1 MEKKEF
7 FIDIH
12 CHPTMRIFH
21 NKSKNGETNYW
32 GENQNKYVNNFINQ
46 DEITTYL
53 TKDITKFRIY
63 DYVGN
68 PNRWSIN
75 GIENFGGYHPAKL
88 DNYNK
93 FTNHI
98 FNKGYQLYPPGI
110 LQLLNIKYIV
120 LSNNNFSHD
129 NFSYL
134 GKKDMTYFGNNSK
147 YDGKNVKVD
156 LFLFNKHY
164 PRLFYSEKVEYLNS
178 ENIFDSILTDG
189 YDPSERVYV
198 SEEIISLIDN
208 DLNKSVDLLYW
219 SPNKIEF
226 NTRCQSD
233 QFLVISEIF
242 YPNDWNLIMDNNK
255 HKIYEVNNLVRGLIV
270 PEGDH
275 HFIMEF
281 DSKSFNYG
289 FKLSYLFFYLLLIL
303 LLSTIHIFR
312 FKKDV

>member
-1 MEKKEF
+1 MFSIFKKKKKVMI
-7 FIDIH
+7 FIDGSNLYH
-12 CHPTMRIFH
+12 VLLRNCGRSDLMF
-21 NKSKNGETNYW
+21 S
-32 GENQNKYVNNFINQ
+32 
-46 DEITTYL
+46 
-53 TKDITKFRIY
+53 
-63 DYVGN
+63 
-68 PNRWSIN
+68 S
-75 GIENFGGYHPAKL
+75 FGVCVSRNLVHAAVFLFFSLFVIAGFWHGPSWMYGFFGLLHGLGLA
-88 DNYNK
+88 
-93 FTNHI
+93 TNHI